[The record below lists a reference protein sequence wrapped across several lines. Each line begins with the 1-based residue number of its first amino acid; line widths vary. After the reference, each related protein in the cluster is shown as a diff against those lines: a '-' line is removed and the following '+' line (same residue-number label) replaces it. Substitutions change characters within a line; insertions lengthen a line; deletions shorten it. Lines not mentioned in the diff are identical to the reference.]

1 MKAVNTV
8 TCLPAVRDGV
18 CILLASVLYAIGTVW
33 FIFPHGLFLGGTS
46 GISVILTAFLKASPG
61 VLLFIINMALL
72 ALAFLLL
79 GRRIAFKT
87 LLGSSATAV
96 CIALVER
103 YLTPAE
109 PLIPSL
115 LLSATVGALILAV
128 AGGVLFFV
136 GSSSGGT
143 DIVAL
148 IVQRFSRIRNIGRAL
163 FVTDVLIVLVGGILT
178 NVPMLLCSLLG
189 LFLKTLGIDVLV
201 ALLARL
207 LLLAAKRRAAREEN
221 KKI

>member
-1 MKAVNTV
+1 MARMN
-8 TCLPAVRDGV
+8 
-18 CILLASVLYAIGTVW
+18 ILAG
-33 FIFPHGLFLGGTS
+33 
-46 GISVILTAFLKASPG
+46 
-61 VLLFIINMALL
+61 ALL
-72 ALAFLLL
+72 AARALFAATTVTEGVVDLPTYPFSDPDPVPCTAEK
-79 GRRIAFKT
+79 RYPYFRFD
-87 LLGSSATAV
+87 GSTATAV

-189 LFLKTLGIDVLV
+189 LFLKTLGIDALV

-207 LLLAAKRRAAREEN
+207 LLLAAKHRAAREQ
-221 KKI
+221 K